1 MLARTRPSSIAIA
14 VMLGIG
20 ANVYLAIPAFS
31 ASPPSQVAAQ
41 SRPLLRCT
49 MAILFEC
56 VQVGP

>member
-20 ANVYLAIPAFS
+20 VNVYLAIPAFLLLLL
-31 ASPPSQVAAQ
+31 PKLQ
-41 SRPLLRCT
+41 SRVGPILRCT